1 MTFYHSKGAHRP
13 DYFLMALV
21 LVITVFGFIMLAS
34 ASSELGKIHY
44 NDSYYYVRHQ
54 LLYGLSFG
62 IAGFL
67 LASFVRY
74 GLYRALALPMLIFT
88 ILLLLLV
95 FTPLGIEANNA
106 TRWLHLG
113 PIRFQPAELL
123 KLTLILYL
131 AAWLSRPNMQR
142 SSSLLKGLLPFLVVL
157 GIVGALLVRQPATS
171 TVLILFGTG
180 MVLYFLSGAK
190 FRYIAGTMLLIL
202 VSIGLIIYA
211 TPYRRERIMG
221 FLQPGQHQETKNFQ
235 VSQSLIA
242 IGAGGFTG
250 AGYGR
255 SLIKSTLPASV
266 DDSIFA
272 VIGEELGFAGSA
284 SLVALFAALVFRFF
298 WLARRAPDLFG
309 RLMLAGFGTVIA
321 LQSLVNMGAISGILP
336 LTGVP
341 LPFIS
346 YGGTALAV
354 FLTMT
359 GVAANVSKYT

>member
-1 MTFYHSKGAHRP
+1 MIFRRSIHTHRP
-13 DYFLMALV
+13 DYFLIALV
-21 LVITVFGFIMLAS
+21 LVIVVFGFIMLAS
-34 ASSELGKIHY
+34 ASSELGKVRY

-62 IAGFL
+62 IVGFF

-74 GLYRALALPMLIFT
+74 SRYRTLALPMLAVT

-95 FTPLGIEANNA
+95 FTPLGVEANSA
-106 TRWLHLG
+106 TRWIHLG

-123 KLTLILYL
+123 KLTLIIYL

-142 SSSLLKGLLPFLVVL
+142 SSSLFRGFLPFLVVL
-157 GIVGALLVRQPATS
+157 GIVGALLLLQPATS
-171 TVLILFGTG
+171 TVMILLGTG

-190 FRYIAGTMLLIL
+190 LRYIAGTIFLML
-202 VSIGLIIYA
+202 VTVGLIIYA
-211 TPYRRERIMG
+211 TPYRRERILG
-221 FLQPGQHQETKNFQ
+221 FLEPGKHQETKNFQ
-235 VSQSLIA
+235 VSQALTA

-255 SLIKSTLPASV
+255 SLMKSNLPGSV

-298 WLARRAPDLFG
+298 LLARRAPDLFG
-309 RLMLAGFGTVIA
+309 RLMLVGFGTIIA
-321 LQSLVNMGAISGILP
+321 LQSLVNMGAISGLLP

-359 GVAANVSKYT
+359 GVAVNVSKYT